1 MAKASSGNLVSE
13 FLFFFWGGGMV
24 GMCFCFFV
32 FFRGEGDVNRF
43 LLGRVVFL
51 FLFSRLLRKKVRRND
66 VFFQWRWILKL
77 GDGFKMRV
85 HDAWTI

>member
-1 MAKASSGNLVSE
+1 
-13 FLFFFWGGGMV
+13 MV

-66 VFFQWRWILKL
+66 VFFPMAMDFEI
-77 GDGFKMRV
+77 G
-85 HDAWTI
+85 